1 MSSTERAGRLSTP
14 EPDAHSVLTVLR
26 KTCFWPL
33 FSERVETS
41 GFAPA
46 KPLAARDCSVSKS
59 QQTPPRD
66 AKSHPFPTTRNQ
78 VYPQGYRGFESHP
91 LRQLRNSR
99 HRSVS
104 RPQGGKLR
112 YGGNSFAFGRNSLRW
127 VFGRFREHICR
138 CTFLPMPDSLWN
150 APSVDAKQRSF
161 FVEKGDKRRI
171 G

>member
-1 MSSTERAGRLSTP
+1 MSSTEGAGRPFTP
-14 EPDAHSVLTVLR
+14 GPDAHSLLTVLR
-26 KTCFWPL
+26 KTCFQPL
-33 FSERVETS
+33 FPELTEAS
-41 GFAPA
+41 GFEPA
-46 KPLAARDCSVSKS
+46 KPLAARDCSVFKN
-59 QQTPPRD
+59 QQTPPQD
-66 AKSHPFPTTRNQ
+66 AKSYPFPTTRNQ

-112 YGGNSFAFGRNSLRW
+112 YGGDSFA
-127 VFGRFREHICR
+127 FGRFREHICR
-138 CTFLPMPDSLWN
+138 GTFLPMPESLWN